1 MTPEQARQ
9 QAQND
14 ARQGKGAA
22 QTSNWDA
29 NSSNAYNAEYER
41 QRQEQLKKK

>member
-14 ARQGKGAA
+14 VRNGKGAA

-29 NSSNAYNAEYER
+29 NSRNAYEAEYER
-41 QRQEQLKKK
+41 QKQDQLKKK